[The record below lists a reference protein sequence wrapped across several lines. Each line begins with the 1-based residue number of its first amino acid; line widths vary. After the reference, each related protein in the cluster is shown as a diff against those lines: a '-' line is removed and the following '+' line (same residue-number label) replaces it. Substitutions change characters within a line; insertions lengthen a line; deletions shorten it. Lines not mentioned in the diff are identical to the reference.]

1 MIYDMGEEIFI
12 KQTNKKNKFPWG
24 KQSNK
29 EDKIYGQSIKIQI
42 KEKKPKRGQNNST
55 ENKTWFLCTYISTH
69 DPIVRGPP
77 DSEVTGQR
85 EGVAVEGVRL
95 PALDRAAHCVHS
107 GVDRGVGATDLE
119 CHHDAAW
126 KQRKY
131 PQWINTSSKSH
142 LSC

>member
-1 MIYDMGEEIFI
+1 MDIYKD
-12 KQTNKKNKFPWG
+12 TNKG
-24 KQSNK
+24 KKSK
-29 EDKIYGQSIKIQI
+29 L
-42 KEKKPKRGQNNST
+42 GQNNST

-85 EGVAVEGVRL
+85 EGVPVEGVRL

-119 CHHDAAW
+119 RHHDAAW

-131 PQWINTSSKSH
+131 PPMNTSSNSH